1 MSDLDAT
8 IWVGKEKEYEQNGLK
23 MFVDGASL
31 QNIESAL
38 DELDAVREIHFAHK
52 IHWDVVRQLIEKI
65 EITVEVDNLDAV
77 PRDLIGRINIIYRV
91 PSWVDKAKVRS
102 GREITVADF
111 DEIESEEWDGK
122 KVYDDDT
129 VIQYE

>member
-77 PRDLIGRINIIYRV
+77 PRDLVGRINTIYRV

>member
-1 MSDLDAT
+1 MSDLQAT
-8 IWVGKEKEYEQNGLK
+8 IWIGKEKEYEQNGLK

-31 QNIESAL
+31 QKIESAL
-38 DELDAVREIHFAHK
+38 DELEAVREIHFAHK

-65 EITVEVDNLDAV
+65 EVTVEVDNLDAV
-77 PRDLIGRINIIYRV
+77 PRDLIGRINVIYRV

-102 GREITVADF
+102 GREITVVDF

>member
-8 IWVGKEKEYEQNGLK
+8 IWIGEEKEYEQNGLK

-31 QNIESAL
+31 KDIGKAL
-38 DELDAVREIHFAHK
+38 DEYDDVREIHFAHD
-52 IHWDVVRQLIEKI
+52 IYWDVVRQLIEKI

-77 PRDLIGRINIIYRV
+77 PRDLVGRINTIYRV
-91 PSWVDKAKVRS
+91 PSWVDKAKARS

>member
-1 MSDLDAT
+1 MSDLHAT
-8 IWVGKEKEYEQNGLK
+8 IWVGKEKEYEQNGFK

-31 QNIESAL
+31 KDITKAL
-38 DELDAVREIHFAHK
+38 DGYDDVREIHFAHE

-65 EITVEVDNLDAV
+65 EITVEVDNPDAV

-102 GREITVADF
+102 GQEITVVDF
-111 DEIESEEWDGK
+111 DEIEPEEWDGK
-122 KVYDDDT
+122 KVYDDD
-129 VIQYE
+129 VVVK

>member
-1 MSDLDAT
+1 MSDLNAT
-8 IWVGKEKEYEQNGLK
+8 IWVGKEKEYEQKGLK

-31 QNIESAL
+31 QSIESAL
-38 DELDAVREIHFAHK
+38 DDLEGVREIHFAHK

-77 PRDLIGRINIIYRV
+77 PRDLIGRINVIYRV

-102 GREITVADF
+102 GREITVVDF

-122 KVYDDDT
+122 KVYDDDS
-129 VIQYE
+129 VIQ